1 MTTRMVKIRLGTT
14 ISLLVNL
21 FLTFWLV
28 NQYLNDAYFQ
38 TYVNTS
44 IGPYSPFIVLTIGL
58 GGGSGFGYILLK
70 KRHGDQGLIG
80 KIQKSKS
87 FKPGSLLSTG
97 TPTASPSR
105 QTLPT
110 GVPPSTGSKHT
121 VYAVP
126 PLPKSTTPS
135 PRSTPSLSWST
146 SAKSSTDSF
155 PAQKQD
161 AVGKSAS
168 AVLQSLRAEASKPT
182 SSQFQPT
189 LQNQPSPTLRQP
201 PEPSPVP
208 SKWGPPDRSGN
219 EAPMRQA
226 PSPAWNPPPST
237 MSEGRS
243 DSGPTF
249 QKPGLDTSARQGVPF
264 PSAPGQPQSSQTSPV
279 PSKWGPPAR
288 PGAGPLPDT
297 GGIRS
302 IPPLPTK
309 WSPPS
314 GSPNPQGT
322 PLPQGISR
330 PGPMPMR
337 PPVPPTQGPRPFVIQ
352 GPGRPGEQHPMAPP
366 RPFGAGPPPR
376 PPVTSTQP
384 GPGQSTPRPSAPLGG
399 PMPMPQPWRPPAQS
413 PDKETSDSKERG
425 DSFPDLSS
433 PSQGTESKSPPAAGG
448 GGEMDWD
455 TALDTILKTLRKD
468 RGVGE
473 SK

>member
-1 MTTRMVKIRLGTT
+1 MVKIRIGTT
-14 ISLLVNL
+14 ISILGNL

-28 NQYLNDAYFQ
+28 NQYLNDIYFQ
-38 TYVNTS
+38 NYVNAS

-70 KRHGDQGLIG
+70 RRHGDQGLIG

-110 GVPPSTGSKHT
+110 GAPPSTGSKHT

-126 PLPKSTTPS
+126 PLPKSSTPS
-135 PRSTPSLSWST
+135 STRSTPNLTWST
-146 SAKSSTDSF
+146 GAKSSTDSF
-155 PAQKQD
+155 PAPKQD

-182 SSQFQPT
+182 SSPFQPT
-189 LQNQPSPTLRQP
+189 PQNQPGPALRQP
-201 PEPSPVP
+201 PEP
-208 SKWGPPDRSGN
+208 
-219 EAPMRQA
+219 PMRQA
-226 PSPAWNPPPST
+226 PSLAWNPPPST
-237 MSEGRS
+237 MNEGRS
-243 DSGPTF
+243 DSGSVF

-264 PSAPGQPQSSQTSPV
+264 PSAPGQPQGSQSSPV
-279 PSKWGPPAR
+279 PSKWGPPDR
-288 PGAGPLPDT
+288 PGTGPSSDT
-297 GGIRS
+297 GGVRS

-309 WSPPS
+309 WSPPL
-314 GSPNPQGT
+314 GSTNPQGT
-322 PLPQGISR
+322 PPPQGIPR

-337 PPVPPTQGPRPFVIQ
+337 PPAPPTQGGPRPFVIQ
-352 GPGRPGEQHPMAPP
+352 GPGRPGEQRPMAPP

-376 PPVTSTQP
+376 PPGMGPQP
-384 GPGQSTPRPSAPLGG
+384 GPGQSAPRPSAPLGG
-399 PMPMPQPWRPPAQS
+399 PMPMPQPWKPPTQTR
-413 PDKETSDSKERG
+413 DKESSDSTERG
-425 DSFPDLSS
+425 DSFTDLSS
-433 PSQGTESKSPPAAGG
+433 GKPGTESKGPPAAGG
-448 GGEMDWD
+448 AGEMDWD

>member
-1 MTTRMVKIRLGTT
+1 MVKIRIGTT

-28 NQYLNDAYFQ
+28 NQYLNDIYFQ
-38 TYVNTS
+38 TYVNAS

-70 KRHGDQGLIG
+70 RRHGDQGLIG

-87 FKPGSLLSTG
+87 FRPGSLLSTG

-105 QTLPT
+105 QILPT
-110 GVPPSTGSKHT
+110 GAPPSTGSKHT

-126 PLPKSTTPS
+126 PLPKSSTPSS
-135 PRSTPSLSWST
+135 PRSTPSVSWSAG
-146 SAKSSTDSF
+146 AKSSTDSF

-168 AVLQSLRAEASKPT
+168 AVLQSLRAEAAKPT
-182 SSQFQPT
+182 YSPFQPT
-189 LQNQPSPTLRQP
+189 PQNQPGPTLRQP
-201 PEPSPVP
+201 PEP
-208 SKWGPPDRSGN
+208 
-219 EAPMRQA
+219 PMRQA
-226 PSPAWNPPPST
+226 PGPAWNPPPST
-237 MSEGRS
+237 MNEGRS
-243 DSGPTF
+243 DSGPVF
-249 QKPGLDTSARQGVPF
+249 QKPGLDTSARQGMPF
-264 PSAPGQPQSSQTSPV
+264 PSAPGQLQSSPSSPV
-279 PSKWGPPAR
+279 PSKWGPPDR
-288 PGAGPLPDT
+288 QGTGPSSDT
-297 GGIRS
+297 GGVRS

-314 GSPNPQGT
+314 GSTNPQGAT
-322 PLPQGISR
+322 LPQSIPRS
-330 PGPMPMR
+330 GPMPMR
-337 PPVPPTQGPRPFVIQ
+337 PPVPPTQGGPRPFVIQ
-352 GPGRPGEQHPMAPP
+352 GPGRPGEQRPMAPP

-376 PPVTSTQP
+376 PPGIATQS
-384 GPGQSTPRPSAPLGG
+384 GPGQSVPRPSAPLAGS
-399 PMPMPQPWRPPAQS
+399 MPMPQPWKPPPQT

-425 DSFPDLSS
+425 DSFTDLSS
-433 PSQGTESKSPPAAGG
+433 ASAGTESKSPPGAGG

>member
-1 MTTRMVKIRLGTT
+1 MVKIRIGTT

-21 FLTFWLV
+21 FLTFWLA
-28 NQYLNDAYFQ
+28 NQYLNDIYFQ
-38 TYVNTS
+38 NYVNAS

-70 KRHGDQGLIG
+70 RRHGDQGLIG

-110 GVPPSTGSKHT
+110 GAPPSTGSKHT

-126 PLPKSTTPS
+126 PLPKSSTPS
-135 PRSTPSLSWST
+135 STRSTPNLTWST
-146 SAKSSTDSF
+146 GAKSSTDSF
-155 PAQKQD
+155 PAPKQD

-182 SSQFQPT
+182 SSPFQPT
-189 LQNQPSPTLRQP
+189 PQNQPGSTMRQP
-201 PEPSPVP
+201 PEP
-208 SKWGPPDRSGN
+208 
-219 EAPMRQA
+219 PMRQA

-237 MSEGRS
+237 MNEGRS
-243 DSGPTF
+243 DSGPVF
-249 QKPGLDTSARQGVPF
+249 QKPGLDTSARQGAPF
-264 PSAPGQPQSSQTSPV
+264 PSPPGQPPNSQSSPV
-279 PSKWGPPAR
+279 PSKWGPPDR
-288 PGAGPLPDT
+288 SGTGPSSDT
-297 GGIRS
+297 GGVRS

-314 GSPNPQGT
+314 GSSNPQGS
-322 PLPQGISR
+322 PPPQGIPR

-337 PPVPPTQGPRPFVIQ
+337 PPVPQTQGGPRPFVIQ
-352 GPGRPGEQHPMAPP
+352 GPGRPGEQRPMAPP

-376 PPVTSTQP
+376 PPGMGNQP
-384 GPGQSTPRPSAPLGG
+384 GPGQSAPRPSAPLGG
-399 PMPMPQPWRPPAQS
+399 PMPMPQPWRPPTQT

-425 DSFPDLSS
+425 DSFTDLSS
-433 PSQGTESKSPPAAGG
+433 ASPGTESKSPPAAGG

>member
-1 MTTRMVKIRLGTT
+1 MVKIRIGTT
-14 ISLLVNL
+14 ISLLGNL

-28 NQYLNDAYFQ
+28 NQYLNDIYFQ
-38 TYVNTS
+38 NYVNAS

-70 KRHGDQGLIG
+70 RRHGDQGLIG

-105 QTLPT
+105 QILPT
-110 GVPPSTGSKHT
+110 GAPPSTGSKHT

-126 PLPKSTTPS
+126 PLPKSSTPSS
-135 PRSTPSLSWST
+135 PRSTPSVSWST
-146 SAKSSTDSF
+146 GAKSSTDSF
-155 PAQKQD
+155 PPQKQD

-182 SSQFQPT
+182 SSPFQPT
-189 LQNQPSPTLRQP
+189 PQIQPGSTMRQPS
-201 PEPSPVP
+201 EP
-208 SKWGPPDRSGN
+208 
-219 EAPMRQA
+219 PMRQA
-226 PSPAWNPPPST
+226 PGPAWNPPPST
-237 MSEGRS
+237 MNEGRS
-243 DSGPTF
+243 DSGPVF

-264 PSAPGQPQSSQTSPV
+264 PSAPSQPQSSQSSPV
-279 PSKWGPPAR
+279 PSKWAPPDRPATGPSS
-288 PGAGPLPDT
+288 DT
-297 GGIRS
+297 SGVRS

-314 GSPNPQGT
+314 GSSNPQGS
-322 PLPQGISR
+322 PPPQGIPR
-330 PGPMPMR
+330 PAPMPMR
-337 PPVPPTQGPRPFVIQ
+337 PTVPPTQGGPRPFVIQ
-352 GPGRPGEQHPMAPP
+352 GPGRPGEQRPMAPP

-376 PPVTSTQP
+376 PPGMGNPP
-384 GPGQSTPRPSAPLGG
+384 GPGQSAPRPSAPMGG
-399 PMPMPQPWRPPAQS
+399 PMPMPQPWKPPTQT

-425 DSFPDLSS
+425 DSFNDLSS
-433 PSQGTESKSPPAAGG
+433 ASSGTESKSPPAAGG
-448 GGEMDWD
+448 GGEMDGD

>member
-1 MTTRMVKIRLGTT
+1 MVKIRIGTT
-14 ISLLVNL
+14 ISLLGNL

-28 NQYLNDAYFQ
+28 NQYLNDIYFQ
-38 TYVNTS
+38 NYVNAS

-70 KRHGDQGLIG
+70 RRHGDQGLIG

-110 GVPPSTGSKHT
+110 GAPPSTGSKHT

-126 PLPKSTTPS
+126 PLPKSSTPS
-135 PRSTPSLSWST
+135 STRSTPNLTWST
-146 SAKSSTDSF
+146 GAKSSTDSF
-155 PAQKQD
+155 PAPKQD

-182 SSQFQPT
+182 SSPFQPT
-189 LQNQPSPTLRQP
+189 PQNQSGPTVRQT
-201 PEPSPVP
+201 PEPPT
-208 SKWGPPDRSGN
+208 
-219 EAPMRQA
+219 RQA
-226 PSPAWNPPPST
+226 PSLAWNPPPST
-237 MSEGRS
+237 MNEGRS
-243 DSGPTF
+243 ESGPVF

-264 PSAPGQPQSSQTSPV
+264 PSPSGQPPSSQSSPV
-279 PSKWGPPAR
+279 PSKWGPPDR
-288 PGAGPLPDT
+288 SGTGPSSDT
-297 GGIRS
+297 GGVRS

-314 GSPNPQGT
+314 GSSNPQGS
-322 PLPQGISR
+322 PPPQGIPR

-337 PPVPPTQGPRPFVIQ
+337 PPVPPTQGGPRPFVIQ
-352 GPGRPGEQHPMAPP
+352 GPGRPGEQRPMAPP

-376 PPVTSTQP
+376 PPGMGNQP
-384 GPGQSTPRPSAPLGG
+384 GPGQSAPRPSAPLGG
-399 PMPMPQPWRPPAQS
+399 PMPMPQPWKPPTQT

-425 DSFPDLSS
+425 DSFNDLSS
-433 PSQGTESKSPPAAGG
+433 ASSGTESKSPPAAGG

>member
-1 MTTRMVKIRLGTT
+1 MVKIRIGTT

-21 FLTFWLV
+21 FLTFWLA
-28 NQYLNDAYFQ
+28 NQYLNDVYFQ
-38 TYVNTS
+38 NYVNAS
-44 IGPYSPFIVLTIGL
+44 IGPYSAFIVLTIGL

-70 KRHGDQGLIG
+70 RRHGDQGLIG

-110 GVPPSTGSKHT
+110 GAPPTTGSKHT

-126 PLPKSTTPS
+126 PLPKSSPPS
-135 PRSTPSLSWST
+135 SSRTSPSVSWST
-146 SAKSSTDSF
+146 GAKSSTDTF
-155 PAQKQD
+155 QPQKQD

-182 SSQFQPT
+182 SSPFQPT
-189 LQNQPSPTLRQP
+189 SQNQPGQIMRQP
-201 PEPSPVP
+201 AEPS
-208 SKWGPPDRSGN
+208 
-219 EAPMRQA
+219 MRQA

-237 MSEGRS
+237 MNEGRS
-243 DSGPTF
+243 ESGPVF
-249 QKPGLDTSARQGVPF
+249 QKPGLDTSARQNAPF
-264 PSAPGQPQSSQTSPV
+264 PPAPGQPQSSQSSPV
-279 PSKWGPPAR
+279 PSKWGPPDR
-288 PGAGPLPDT
+288 QGTGSSSDT
-297 GGIRS
+297 GGVRS

-309 WSPPS
+309 WTPPS
-314 GSPNPQGT
+314 GSTNPQGS
-322 PLPQGISR
+322 PPPQGIPR

-337 PPVPPTQGPRPFVIQ
+337 PPAPPTQGGPRPFVIQ
-352 GPGRPGEQHPMAPP
+352 GPGRPGEQRPMAPQ

-376 PPVTSTQP
+376 PPPGMGTQP
-384 GPGQSTPRPSAPLGG
+384 GSGQSGPGQSGPRPPAPLGG
-399 PMPMPQPWRPPAQS
+399 PMPMPQPWKPPTQNLS
-413 PDKETSDSKERG
+413 KESSDSTERG
-425 DSFPDLSS
+425 NSLSDLSS
-433 PSQGTESKSPPAAGG
+433 ARSGTESTSPTGAAGG
-448 GGEMDWD
+448 AGEMDWD

>member
-1 MTTRMVKIRLGTT
+1 MVKIRIGTT

-28 NQYLNDAYFQ
+28 NQYLNDIYFQ
-38 TYVNTS
+38 TYVNAS

-70 KRHGDQGLIG
+70 RRHGDQGLAA

-105 QTLPT
+105 QILPT
-110 GVPPSTGSKHT
+110 GAPPSTGSKHT

-126 PLPKSTTPS
+126 PLPKSSTPSS
-135 PRSTPSLSWST
+135 PRSTPSVSWST
-146 SAKSSTDSF
+146 GAKSATDSF

-182 SSQFQPT
+182 SSPFQPT
-189 LQNQPSPTLRQP
+189 PQIQPGSTMRQP
-201 PEPSPVP
+201 PEP
-208 SKWGPPDRSGN
+208 
-219 EAPMRQA
+219 PMRQA
-226 PSPAWNPPPST
+226 PGPAWNPPPSA
-237 MSEGRS
+237 MNEGRS
-243 DSGPTF
+243 DSGPVF

-264 PSAPGQPQSSQTSPV
+264 PSAPGQQQSSQSSPV
-279 PSKWGPPAR
+279 PSKWGPPDR
-288 PGAGPLPDT
+288 PAIGPSSDT
-297 GGIRS
+297 GGVRS

-314 GSPNPQGT
+314 GSSNPQGS
-322 PLPQGISR
+322 PPPQGIPR

-337 PPVPPTQGPRPFVIQ
+337 PSTPPTQGGPRPFVIQ
-352 GPGRPGEQHPMAPP
+352 GPGRPGEQRPMAPP

-376 PPVTSTQP
+376 PPGMGTQP
-384 GPGQSTPRPSAPLGG
+384 GLGQSAPRPSAPLGG
-399 PMPMPQPWRPPAQS
+399 PMPMPQPWKPPTQT
-413 PDKETSDSKERG
+413 PDKVTSDSKERG
-425 DSFPDLSS
+425 DSFTDLSS
-433 PSQGTESKSPPAAGG
+433 ASPGTESKIPPVAGG

>member
-1 MTTRMVKIRLGTT
+1 MVKIRIGTT
-14 ISLLVNL
+14 ISLLGNL

-28 NQYLNDAYFQ
+28 NQYLNDIYFQ
-38 TYVNTS
+38 NYVNAS

-70 KRHGDQGLIG
+70 RRHGDQGLIG

-110 GVPPSTGSKHT
+110 GAPPSTGSKHT

-126 PLPKSTTPS
+126 PLPKSSTPS
-135 PRSTPSLSWST
+135 STRSTPNLTWST
-146 SAKSSTDSF
+146 GAKSSTDSF

-182 SSQFQPT
+182 SSPFQPT
-189 LQNQPSPTLRQP
+189 PQNQSGPTVRQT
-201 PEPSPVP
+201 PEPPT
-208 SKWGPPDRSGN
+208 
-219 EAPMRQA
+219 RQA
-226 PSPAWNPPPST
+226 PSLAWNPPPST
-237 MSEGRS
+237 MNEGRS
-243 DSGPTF
+243 ESGPVF

-264 PSAPGQPQSSQTSPV
+264 PSPSGQPPSSQSSPV
-279 PSKWGPPAR
+279 PSKWGPPDR
-288 PGAGPLPDT
+288 SGTGPSSDT
-297 GGIRS
+297 GGVRS

-314 GSPNPQGT
+314 GSSNPQGS
-322 PLPQGISR
+322 PPPQGIPR

-337 PPVPPTQGPRPFVIQ
+337 PPVPPTQGGPRPFVIQ
-352 GPGRPGEQHPMAPP
+352 GPGRPGEQRPMAPP

-376 PPVTSTQP
+376 PPGMGNQP
-384 GPGQSTPRPSAPLGG
+384 GPGQSAPRPSAPLGG
-399 PMPMPQPWRPPAQS
+399 PMPMPQPWKPPTQT

-425 DSFPDLSS
+425 DSFNDLSS
-433 PSQGTESKSPPAAGG
+433 ASSGTESKSPPAAGG

>member
-1 MTTRMVKIRLGTT
+1 MVKIRIGTT

-28 NQYLNDAYFQ
+28 NQYLNDIYFQ
-38 TYVNTS
+38 TYVNAS

-70 KRHGDQGLIG
+70 RRHGDQGLIG

-105 QTLPT
+105 QILPT
-110 GVPPSTGSKHT
+110 GAPPSTGSKHT

-126 PLPKSTTPS
+126 PLPRSSTLSS
-135 PRSTPSLSWST
+135 PRSTPSVSWSAG
-146 SAKSSTDSF
+146 AKSSTDSF

-168 AVLQSLRAEASKPT
+168 AVLQSLRAEAAKPT
-182 SSQFQPT
+182 SSPFHPT
-189 LQNQPSPTLRQP
+189 PQNQPGPTLRQP
-201 PEPSPVP
+201 PEP
-208 SKWGPPDRSGN
+208 
-219 EAPMRQA
+219 PMRQA
-226 PSPAWNPPPST
+226 PGPAWNPPAST
-237 MSEGRS
+237 MNEGRS
-243 DSGPTF
+243 DSGPVF
-249 QKPGLDTSARQGVPF
+249 QKPGLDTSARQGMPF
-264 PSAPGQPQSSQTSPV
+264 PSPTGQPPSSQSSPV
-279 PSKWGPPAR
+279 PSKWGPPDR
-288 PGAGPLPDT
+288 PGTGPSSDT
-297 GGIRS
+297 GGVRS

-314 GSPNPQGT
+314 GSSNPQGS
-322 PLPQGISR
+322 PPPQGIPR
-330 PGPMPMR
+330 QGPMPMR
-337 PPVPPTQGPRPFVIQ
+337 PPVPPTQGGPRPFVIQ
-352 GPGRPGEQHPMAPP
+352 GPGRPSEQRPMAPP

-376 PPVTSTQP
+376 PPGMGSQP
-384 GPGQSTPRPSAPLGG
+384 GPGQSAPRPSAPLGG
-399 PMPMPQPWRPPAQS
+399 PMPMPQPWKPPTQT

-425 DSFPDLSS
+425 DSFTDLSS
-433 PSQGTESKSPPAAGG
+433 ASPGTESKSPPAAGG

>member
-1 MTTRMVKIRLGTT
+1 MVKIRIGTT

-28 NQYLNDAYFQ
+28 NQYLNDIYFQ
-38 TYVNTS
+38 TYVNAS

-58 GGGSGFGYILLK
+58 GGGSGFGYVLLK
-70 KRHGDQGLIG
+70 RRHGDQGLAA

-97 TPTASPSR
+97 SPTASPSR
-105 QTLPT
+105 QVLPT
-110 GVPPSTGSKHT
+110 GAPPSTGSKHT

-126 PLPKSTTPS
+126 PLPKSSTPSS

-146 SAKSSTDSF
+146 GAKPSSDSF
-155 PAQKQD
+155 SAQKQD
-161 AVGKSAS
+161 SVGRSAS

-182 SSQFQPT
+182 SSPFQPT
-189 LQNQPSPTLRQP
+189 PQNQPGPTLRQP
-201 PEPSPVP
+201 PEP
-208 SKWGPPDRSGN
+208 
-219 EAPMRQA
+219 PMRQA
-226 PSPAWNPPPST
+226 PGPTWNPPPST
-237 MSEGRS
+237 MNEGRS
-243 DSGPTF
+243 NSGPVF
-249 QKPGLDTSARQGVPF
+249 QKPGLDTSVRQGVPF
-264 PSAPGQPQSSQTSPV
+264 PSAPGQPQGSQSSAV
-279 PSKWGPPAR
+279 PSKWGPPDR
-288 PGAGPLPDT
+288 PATGPSSDT
-297 GGIRS
+297 GGVRS

-314 GSPNPQGT
+314 GSSNPQGS
-322 PLPQGISR
+322 PPPQGIPR

-337 PPVPPTQGPRPFVIQ
+337 PPVPPAQSGPRPFVIQ
-352 GPGRPGEQHPMAPP
+352 GPGRPGEQRPMAPP

-376 PPVTSTQP
+376 PPGMGNQP
-384 GPGQSTPRPSAPLGG
+384 GPGQSAPRPSAPLGG
-399 PMPMPQPWRPPAQS
+399 PMPMPQPWKPPTQTFE
-413 PDKETSDSKERG
+413 KETSDSTERG
-425 DSFPDLSS
+425 DSFNDLSS
-433 PSQGTESKSPPAAGG
+433 ASPGTESKSPPAAGG

>member
-1 MTTRMVKIRLGTT
+1 MVKIRIGTT

-21 FLTFWLV
+21 FLTFWLA
-28 NQYLNDAYFQ
+28 NQYLNDVYFQ
-38 TYVNTS
+38 NYVNAS
-44 IGPYSPFIVLTIGL
+44 IGPYSAFIVLTIGL
-58 GGGSGFGYILLK
+58 GGGSGFGYVLLK
-70 KRHGDQGLIG
+70 RRHGDQGLIG

-87 FKPGSLLSTG
+87 FRPGSLLSTG

-105 QTLPT
+105 QALPT
-110 GVPPSTGSKHT
+110 GAPPSTGSKHT

-126 PLPKSTTPS
+126 PLPKSSTPS
-135 PRSTPSLSWST
+135 STRSTPNLTWSS

-182 SSQFQPT
+182 SSPFQPAP
-189 LQNQPSPTLRQP
+189 QNQPGSTMRQP
-201 PEPSPVP
+201 PEP
-208 SKWGPPDRSGN
+208 
-219 EAPMRQA
+219 PMRQA
-226 PSPAWNPPPST
+226 SGPAWNPPPST
-237 MSEGRS
+237 MNEGRS
-243 DSGPTF
+243 DSGPVF
-249 QKPGLDTSARQGVPF
+249 QKPGLDTSARQGAPF
-264 PSAPGQPQSSQTSPV
+264 PSAPGQPQSSQSSPV
-279 PSKWGPPAR
+279 PSKWGPPDR
-288 PGAGPLPDT
+288 PGTGPSSDT
-297 GGIRS
+297 GGVRS

-314 GSPNPQGT
+314 GSPNPQGS
-322 PLPQGISR
+322 PPPQGIPR

-337 PPVPPTQGPRPFVIQ
+337 PPVPPTQGGPRPFVIQ
-352 GPGRPGEQHPMAPP
+352 GPGRPGEQRPMAPP

-376 PPVTSTQP
+376 PPGMGNQP
-384 GPGQSTPRPSAPLGG
+384 GPGQSAPRPSAPLGG
-399 PMPMPQPWRPPAQS
+399 PMPMPQPWKPPTQT

-425 DSFPDLSS
+425 DSFNDPSS
-433 PSQGTESKSPPAAGG
+433 ASSGTESKSPPAAGG

>member
-1 MTTRMVKIRLGTT
+1 MVKIRIGTT

-38 TYVNTS
+38 SYVNTS

-70 KRHGDQGLIG
+70 RRHGDQGLIG

-97 TPTASPSR
+97 APTASPSR
-105 QTLPT
+105 QVLPT
-110 GVPPSTGSKHT
+110 GAPPSTGSKHT

-126 PLPKSTTPS
+126 PLPKS
-135 PRSTPSLSWST
+135 STPSSSRTSPSVTWST
-146 SAKSSTDSF
+146 GAKSSTDSF
-155 PAQKQD
+155 QPQKQD

-182 SSQFQPT
+182 SSPFQPT
-189 LQNQPSPTLRQP
+189 PQTQPIPTTRQP
-201 PEPSPVP
+201 AEP
-208 SKWGPPDRSGN
+208 
-219 EAPMRQA
+219 PMRQA
-226 PSPAWNPPPST
+226 PSPAWNPSPPPMNESR
-237 MSEGRS
+237 SE
-243 DSGPTF
+243 SGPVF
-249 QKPGLDTSARQGVPF
+249 QKPGLDTTARQGMPF
-264 PSAPGQPQSSQTSPV
+264 PPTPTQLQSSQSSPV
-279 PSKWGPPAR
+279 PSKWASPTDRPPIGQ
-288 PGAGPLPDT
+288 PSEST
-297 GGIRS
+297 GVRS

-309 WSPPS
+309 WTPPS
-314 GSPNPQGT
+314 GSTNPQGS
-322 PLPQGISR
+322 PPPQGVPR

-337 PPVPPTQGPRPFVIQ
+337 PPIPPTQGGPRPFVIQ
-352 GPGRPGEQHPMAPP
+352 GPGRPGEQRPMAPP

-376 PPVTSTQP
+376 PPP
-384 GPGQSTPRPSAPLGG
+384 GTGPQSLPGQSATRPPPPLGV
-399 PMPMPQPWRPPAQS
+399 PMPMPQPWRPPT
-413 PDKETSDSKERG
+413 PTPEKEQMDTSERAE
-425 DSFPDLSS
+425 SFSDLSS
-433 PSQGTESKSPPAAGG
+433 AKPGTEPKNPASGAAGG

-473 SK
+473 AK

>member
-1 MTTRMVKIRLGTT
+1 MVKIRIGTT
-14 ISLLVNL
+14 ISLLGNL

-28 NQYLNDAYFQ
+28 NQYLNDIYFQ
-38 TYVNTS
+38 NYVNAS

-70 KRHGDQGLIG
+70 RRHGDQGLIG

-105 QTLPT
+105 QILPT
-110 GVPPSTGSKHT
+110 GAPPSTGSKHT

-126 PLPKSTTPS
+126 PLPKSSTPSS
-135 PRSTPSLSWST
+135 PRSTPNLTWST
-146 SAKSSTDSF
+146 GAKSSTDSF

-182 SSQFQPT
+182 SSPFQPIP
-189 LQNQPSPTLRQP
+189 QNQCGPTVRQT
-201 PEPSPVP
+201 PEPPT
-208 SKWGPPDRSGN
+208 
-219 EAPMRQA
+219 RQA
-226 PSPAWNPPPST
+226 PSLAWNPPPST
-237 MSEGRS
+237 MNEGRS
-243 DSGPTF
+243 ESGPVF

-264 PSAPGQPQSSQTSPV
+264 PSPSGQPPSSQSSPV
-279 PSKWGPPAR
+279 PSKWGPPDR
-288 PGAGPLPDT
+288 SGTGPSSDT
-297 GGIRS
+297 GGVRS

-314 GSPNPQGT
+314 GSSNPQGS
-322 PLPQGISR
+322 PPPQGIPR

-337 PPVPPTQGPRPFVIQ
+337 PPVPPTQGGPRPFVIQ
-352 GPGRPGEQHPMAPP
+352 GPGRPGEQRPMAPP
-366 RPFGAGPPPR
+366 RPFGAAQPPR
-376 PPVTSTQP
+376 PPGLGNKPGQAHP
-384 GPGQSTPRPSAPLGG
+384 GPRPPAPMGG
-399 PMPMPQPWRPPAQS
+399 PMPMPQPWKPPTQT
-413 PDKETSDSKERG
+413 PDKESLDSSAKPE
-425 DSFPDLSS
+425 SFGDLSS
-433 PSQGTESKSPPAAGG
+433 TRPGTESRNPPAAAGG

-473 SK
+473 AK

>member
-1 MTTRMVKIRLGTT
+1 MVKIRIGTT

-21 FLTFWLV
+21 FLAFWLV
-28 NQYLNDAYFQ
+28 NQYLNDVYFQ
-38 TYVNTS
+38 NYVNAS

-70 KRHGDQGLIG
+70 RRHGDQGLAA

-87 FKPGSLLSTG
+87 FKAGSLLSAG

-105 QTLPT
+105 QILPT
-110 GVPPSTGSKHT
+110 GAPPSTGSKHT

-126 PLPKSTTPS
+126 PLPKSSTPS
-135 PRSTPSLSWST
+135 STRSTPNLTWST
-146 SAKSSTDSF
+146 GAKSSTDSF

-182 SSQFQPT
+182 SSPFQPT
-189 LQNQPSPTLRQP
+189 PQNQPGPTSRQP
-201 PEPSPVP
+201 PEP
-208 SKWGPPDRSGN
+208 
-219 EAPMRQA
+219 PMRQA
-226 PSPAWNPPPST
+226 PGPAWNPPPST
-237 MSEGRS
+237 MNEGRS
-243 DSGPTF
+243 NSGPVF
-249 QKPGLDTSARQGVPF
+249 QKPGLDTSARQGMPF
-264 PSAPGQPQSSQTSPV
+264 PSAPGQPQSSQSSPV
-279 PSKWGPPAR
+279 PSKWGSPDR
-288 PGAGPLPDT
+288 PGTGPSSDT
-297 GGIRS
+297 GGVRS

-314 GSPNPQGT
+314 GSSNPQGT
-322 PLPQGISR
+322 PPPQGIPR

-337 PPVPPTQGPRPFVIQ
+337 PPAPPTQGGPRPFVIQ
-352 GPGRPGEQHPMAPP
+352 GPGRPGEQRPMAPP

-376 PPVTSTQP
+376 PPGIGNQS
-384 GPGQSTPRPSAPLGG
+384 GPGQSSPRPSAPLGG
-399 PMPMPQPWRPPAQS
+399 PMPMPQPWRPPTQT
-413 PDKETSDSKERG
+413 PDKETSSSTERG
-425 DSFPDLSS
+425 DSFTDLSS
-433 PSQGTESKSPPAAGG
+433 ASPGTESKSPPAAGG
-448 GGEMDWD
+448 AGEMDWD

>member
-1 MTTRMVKIRLGTT
+1 MVKIRIGTT

-28 NQYLNDAYFQ
+28 NQYLNDIYFQ
-38 TYVNTS
+38 TYVNAS

-70 KRHGDQGLIG
+70 RRHGDQGLIG

-105 QTLPT
+105 QILPT
-110 GVPPSTGSKHT
+110 GAPPSTGSKHT

-126 PLPKSTTPS
+126 PLPKSSTPSS
-135 PRSTPSLSWST
+135 PRSTPSVSWSAG
-146 SAKSSTDSF
+146 AKSSTDSF
-155 PAQKQD
+155 SAQKQD

-182 SSQFQPT
+182 SSPFQPT
-189 LQNQPSPTLRQP
+189 PQNQPGPTLRQP
-201 PEPSPVP
+201 PEP
-208 SKWGPPDRSGN
+208 
-219 EAPMRQA
+219 PMRQA
-226 PSPAWNPPPST
+226 PGPVWNPPPST
-237 MSEGRS
+237 MNEGRS
-243 DSGPTF
+243 DSGPVF
-249 QKPGLDTSARQGVPF
+249 QKPGLDTSARQGMPF
-264 PSAPGQPQSSQTSPV
+264 PSAPGQPQSSSSSPV
-279 PSKWGPPAR
+279 PSKWGPPDR
-288 PGAGPLPDT
+288 QGTGPSSDT
-297 GGIRS
+297 GGVRS

-314 GSPNPQGT
+314 GSTNPQGAT
-322 PLPQGISR
+322 PPQSIPRS
-330 PGPMPMR
+330 GPMPMR
-337 PPVPPTQGPRPFVIQ
+337 PPVPPAQGGPRPFVIQ
-352 GPGRPGEQHPMAPP
+352 GPGRPGEQRPMAPP

-376 PPVTSTQP
+376 PPGMGNQP
-384 GPGQSTPRPSAPLGG
+384 GPNQSTPRPSAPLGG
-399 PMPMPQPWRPPAQS
+399 PMPMPQPWKPPTQT

-425 DSFPDLSS
+425 DSFTDLSS
-433 PSQGTESKSPPAAGG
+433 ASPGTESKSPPATGG

>member
-1 MTTRMVKIRLGTT
+1 MVKIRIGTT
-14 ISLLVNL
+14 I
-21 FLTFWLV
+21 
-28 NQYLNDAYFQ
+28 YIYFQ
-38 TYVNTS
+38 TYVNAS

-70 KRHGDQGLIG
+70 RRHGDQGLAA

-97 TPTASPSR
+97 TPTASPLR
-105 QTLPT
+105 QILPT
-110 GVPPSTGSKHT
+110 GAPPSTGSKHT

-126 PLPKSTTPS
+126 PLPKSSTPSS
-135 PRSTPSLSWST
+135 PRSTPSVSWST
-146 SAKSSTDSF
+146 GAKSSTDSF

-182 SSQFQPT
+182 SSPFQPT
-189 LQNQPSPTLRQP
+189 PQIQPGSTMRQPS
-201 PEPSPVP
+201 EP
-208 SKWGPPDRSGN
+208 
-219 EAPMRQA
+219 PMRQA
-226 PSPAWNPPPST
+226 PGPAWNPPPST
-237 MSEGRS
+237 MNEGRS
-243 DSGPTF
+243 DSGPVF

-264 PSAPGQPQSSQTSPV
+264 PSAPSQPQSSQSSPV
-279 PSKWGPPAR
+279 PSKWAPPDRPATGPSS
-288 PGAGPLPDT
+288 DT
-297 GGIRS
+297 GGVRS

-314 GSPNPQGT
+314 GSSNPQGS
-322 PLPQGISR
+322 PPPQGIPR

-337 PPVPPTQGPRPFVIQ
+337 PPIPPTQGGPRPFVIQ
-352 GPGRPGEQHPMAPP
+352 GPGRPGEQRPMAPP

-376 PPVTSTQP
+376 PPGMGNQP
-384 GPGQSTPRPSAPLGG
+384 GPGQPTPRPSAPLGG
-399 PMPMPQPWRPPAQS
+399 PMPMPQPWKPPTQT

-425 DSFPDLSS
+425 DSFTNLSS
-433 PSQGTESKSPPAAGG
+433 TNPGTESKSPPATGG